1 MGFVAAIL
9 AGGESKRFGAD
20 KALAQLAGRPMLAHV
35 ARALGGAGALAVV
48 GASEGAELLGAADLR
63 DPPNAVRGP
72 LAGVLA
78 ALEWAQTLGAAWLIT
93 APCDTPLL
101 PHDFGETLI
110 IHAEAAGAS
119 AAHACTGDGVHALC
133 AAWRPA
139 LAARL
144 RGCFAAGVHPPV
156 REFAPDAVRVAFP
169 DAALINVNTPQDLAR
184 ALVQLG
190 GA

>member
-48 GASEGAELLGAADLR
+48 GAS
-63 DPPNAVRGP
+63 
-72 LAGVLA
+72 
-78 ALEWAQTLGAAWLIT
+78 
-93 APCDTPLL
+93 
-101 PHDFGETLI
+101 ETLI